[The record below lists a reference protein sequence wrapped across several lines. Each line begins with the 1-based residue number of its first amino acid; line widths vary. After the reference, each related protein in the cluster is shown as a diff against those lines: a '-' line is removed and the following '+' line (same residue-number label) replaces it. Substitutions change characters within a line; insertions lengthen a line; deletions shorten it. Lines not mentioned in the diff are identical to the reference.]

1 MFSTESPP
9 LNVLQHGFD
18 SEHTPSNGRPARPYR
33 SSGMRP
39 FAKIAIALAF
49 VLAIVWFGHH
59 SHPHNYGYAAPH
71 FGTTVRAIA

>member
-1 MFSTESPP
+1 M
-9 LNVLQHGFD
+9 D
-18 SEHTPSNGRPARPYR
+18 CI
-33 SSGMRP
+33 MRP